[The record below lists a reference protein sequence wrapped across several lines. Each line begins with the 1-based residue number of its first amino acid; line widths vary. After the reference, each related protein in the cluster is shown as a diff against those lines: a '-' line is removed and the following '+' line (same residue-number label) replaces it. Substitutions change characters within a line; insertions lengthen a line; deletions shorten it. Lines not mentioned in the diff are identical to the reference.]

1 MAEKKFKQKE
11 LKRRNIIDSIS
22 RIEDYLQNYN
32 HDRDQHELAIRS
44 EKLDSLMEDFETV
57 QGENLADSVVLSVDE
72 LNVAKTTLI
81 KLVQREA
88 FGDEIK
94 QLAAGNQL
102 FKRSSLRLLNPFLDM
117 AGVMRVGGRLRL
129 SDEGYDFK
137 HPILLPGFHYFT
149 RLLLMSIHLK
159 TLHGG
164 VSLTLAVTRN
174 EFWPTNG
181 RRAVRNTIHKC
192 YRCIR
197 ANPQPIKQPI
207 GQLPHA
213 RVSPSRPFSITEI
226 DYCGPVFVKTPG
238 RKASPIKAYIAI
250 FVCFSTK
257 AVHIELVGDLSTAS
271 FMSALR
277 RFIARRGCPQE
288 IFSDNGTNFAG
299 AKIELHGLYQMLK
312 NRTENNRIANSL
324 ATEGITWHSIPPRAP
339 NFGGLWEAAVKVA
352 KTHLR
357 RQLGN
362 TTLYYEDL
370 EMFVQLRVQQF
381 WCRWRSEYLK
391 ELQRQSYINP
401 EKVNLKVGQLVILK
415 DQLMPPTQWPLAR
428 IDALYPGR
436 DNISRVLLLRTSS
449 GIFKR
454 PSCKVCPLPCA
465 FDEYD
470 ETSAT
475 PNHAGDDAD
484 NSEQAVYN

>member
-1 MAEKKFKQKE
+1 
-11 LKRRNIIDSIS
+11 
-22 RIEDYLQNYN
+22 
-32 HDRDQHELAIRS
+32 
-44 EKLDSLMEDFETV
+44 
-57 QGENLADSVVLSVDE
+57 
-72 LNVAKTTLI
+72 
-81 KLVQREA
+81 
-88 FGDEIK
+88 
-94 QLAAGNQL
+94 
-102 FKRSSLRLLNPFLDM
+102 M
-117 AGVMRVGGRLRL
+117 AGVIRVTGRLRL

-164 VSLTLAVTRN
+164 VSLTLAVNRN

-213 RVSPSRPFSITEI
+213 RLSPSRPFSITGI

-250 FVCFSTK
+250 FVCYSTK

-277 RFIARRGCPQE
+277 RFIARRGCPQQ

-299 AKIELHGLYQMLK
+299 AKNELHGLYQMLTK
-312 NRTENNRIANSL
+312 RTENNRIANSL
-324 ATEGITWHSIPPRAP
+324 ATEGITWHTIPPRVP

-352 KTHLR
+352 ITHLR

-370 EMFVQLRVQQF
+370 VTILTQIEGCMNSRPLAPLSEDPNDMEVITPSHFLFGSSLQAIPDLDWKNVPINRLNRFQFVQQKVQQ
-381 WCRWRSEYLK
+381 Y
-391 ELQRQSYINP
+391 
-401 EKVNLKVGQLVILK
+401 
-415 DQLMPPTQWPLAR
+415 T
-428 IDALYPGR
+428 
-436 DNISRVLLLRTSS
+436 
-449 GIFKR
+449 
-454 PSCKVCPLPCA
+454 
-465 FDEYD
+465 
-470 ETSAT
+470 
-475 PNHAGDDAD
+475 
-484 NSEQAVYN
+484 